1 MSGDASTRGLKRQ
14 FGLLQA
20 TALNV
25 TMIVG
30 AGIFMTV
37 PLMRKELP
45 GPYLWLGWAL
55 GAVLMMVDGLVWAEL
70 GAAMPSSGGSYL
82 YLLESYGRKRW
93 GRAAAFLFI
102 WQFMISGPLELGSG
116 LIAMA
121 GFAPSISQKFA
132 NYNEEHTINRSV
144 NLNEYVPAFLR
155 TGNPTEKSTI
165 GPASESTKESSKVPI
180 DKSTSASPPSAPTT
194 TDDDNPVNVGITIS
208 PARYCVLSLGVLMIV
223 LLYRRITA
231 LGKLT
236 VLLWIGV
243 LAVIGWVLFEG
254 FRHGN
259 PSMAFASFGTAKEL
273 PVHFASKV
281 GAIVSLA
288 MYSYLGYYNVCYI
301 GDEVHDP
308 GRTMPR
314 SIVLSALL
322 VAVLFISLHVAMLSV
337 VPWNTIPTDQK
348 QLDDYSLPAKMM
360 ETIYGKESSA
370 MTIVSV
376 LLIWSCFGSAFA
388 GMLGYARIPYGA
400 ARQGHFYA
408 ALARVHSSLQIPHVS
423 LLLIGGMTLF
433 WTFFDLD
440 SVIKILIVTRILEQ
454 FIAQIVGV
462 MILRRTRPDMHRP
475 YKIWLYPLPCFLA
488 ILGWL
493 AVYLLSD
500 RIYIALGLL
509 TMTIGIAA
517 FLLWSRISRSW
528 PFAAPEAAKTA

>member
-1 MSGDASTRGLKRQ
+1 MSDAHSSVGLKRQ

-30 AGIFMTV
+30 AGVFMTI

-45 GPYLWLGWAL
+45 GPYLWIGWAL
-55 GAVLMMVDGLVWAEL
+55 GGVLMLLDGLVWAEL

-82 YLLESYGRKRW
+82 YLLESYGRKSW

-121 GFAPSISQKFA
+121 TFAPSISSKVKEFDEKHA
-132 NYNEEHTINRSV
+132 VSCSAD
-144 NLNEYVPAFLR
+144 LNDYVPHILR
-155 TGNPTEKSTI
+155 SQDPVTVGASVGPVRI
-165 GPASESTKESSKVPI
+165 G
-180 DKSTSASPPSAPTT
+180 
-194 TDDDNPVNVGITIS
+194 
-208 PARYCVLSLGVLMIV
+208 VLALGVLMIV

-231 LGKLT
+231 LGRLT
-236 VLLWIGV
+236 VLLWVGV
-243 LAVIGWVLFEG
+243 LGVIAWVLIEG
-254 FRHGN
+254 FTRGD
-259 PSMAFASFGTAKEL
+259 PSLAFARFDTPPGRPE
-273 PVHFASKV
+273 HFAGKV

-288 MYSYLGYYNVCYI
+288 IYSYLGYYNVCYI

-314 SIVLSALL
+314 SIVLSAVL
-322 VAVLFISLHVAMLSV
+322 VAVLFIGLHVAMLSV
-337 VPWNTIPTDQK
+337 VPWNTIPTDPD
-348 QLDDYSLPAKMM
+348 QLGSFSLPAEMM
-360 ETIYGKESSA
+360 KKIYGDGSW
-370 MTIVSV
+370 TIPFVSL

-400 ARQGHFYA
+400 ARQGHFYS
-408 ALARVHSSLQIPHVS
+408 ALARVHSRLHIPHVS
-423 LLLIGGMTLF
+423 LFLIGGLTLF
-433 WTFFDLD
+433 WTFFDLQ
-440 SVIKILIVTRILEQ
+440 SVINILIVTRILEQ

-475 YKIWLYPLPCFLA
+475 YKIWLYPLPCLLA
-488 ILGWL
+488 MLGWL
-493 AVYLLSD
+493 AVYFLSD

-509 TMTIGIAA
+509 TMTIGIGA
-517 FLLWSRISRSW
+517 FLLWSRMSRSW
-528 PFAAPEAAKTA
+528 PFVGARAAKIA

>member
-1 MSGDASTRGLKRQ
+1 MSDIQSTSGLKRQ

-30 AGIFMTV
+30 AGVFATI
-37 PLMRKELP
+37 PLMRQELP
-45 GPYLWLGWAL
+45 GPYLWIGWAL
-55 GAVLMMVDGLVWAEL
+55 GGVLMLVDGLVWAEL

-116 LIAMA
+116 LIAMSS
-121 GFAPSISQKFA
+121 FAPSVSEKFGQFNDA
-132 NYNEEHTINRSV
+132 HSVNWSLDVNEHVPKFLQSSGPVKVGVTIN
-144 NLNEYVPAFLR
+144 
-155 TGNPTEKSTI
+155 
-165 GPASESTKESSKVPI
+165 
-180 DKSTSASPPSAPTT
+180 
-194 TDDDNPVNVGITIS
+194 
-208 PARYCVLSLGVLMIV
+208 PARFCVLALGVLMIV

-243 LAVIGWVLFEG
+243 LSVIGWVLFEG
-254 FRHGN
+254 FFRGD
-259 PSMAFASFGTAKEL
+259 PSLVFANFGTPNEL
-273 PVHFASKV
+273 PRHFAGKV

-322 VAVLFISLHVAMLSV
+322 VAVLFIALHVAMLSI
-337 VPWNTIPTDQK
+337 VPWNTIPTEQK
-348 QLDDYSLPAKMM
+348 LLDDYSLPAEMM
-360 ETIYGKESSA
+360 KRIYGDGSIA
-370 MTIVSV
+370 VTLVSL

-408 ALARVHSSLQIPHVS
+408 ALASVHSRLQIPHVS
-423 LLLIGGMTLF
+423 LFLIGGLTLF

-475 YKIWLYPLPCFLA
+475 YKIWLYPLPCLLA
-488 ILGWL
+488 MLGWL
-493 AVYLLSD
+493 AVYFLSD

-509 TMTIGIAA
+509 TMTMGIVA
-517 FLLWSRISRSW
+517 FLLWSRVSRDW
-528 PFAAPEAAKTA
+528 PFAATEPVKNA

>member
-1 MSGDASTRGLKRQ
+1 MSDAPVSGGLKRQ

-20 TALNV
+20 TALNI

-30 AGIFMTV
+30 AGVFVTV

-45 GPYLWLGWAL
+45 GPYLWIGWAL
-55 GAVLMMVDGLVWAEL
+55 GGILMLVDGLVWAEL

-82 YLLESYGRKRW
+82 YLLESYGRSRW

-121 GFAPSISQKFA
+121 GFAPSVSSKFGKF
-132 NYNEEHTINRSV
+132 NEEHSVNWSV
-144 NLNEYVPAFLR
+144 NLNDHLPRFLR
-155 TGNPTEKSTI
+155 SGSSAGKTTDNSSDQPTGELTADSTGNSTEKPLAEPNEEPVTVGITI
-165 GPASESTKESSKVPI
+165 GPA
-180 DKSTSASPPSAPTT
+180 
-194 TDDDNPVNVGITIS
+194 
-208 PARYCVLSLGVLMIV
+208 RFCVLALGVLMIV

-243 LAVIGWVLFEG
+243 LAVIGWVLIEG
-254 FRHGN
+254 FVRGH
-259 PSMAFASFGTAKEL
+259 PSLAFARFDTPPGL
-273 PVHFASKV
+273 PKGFVGGV
-281 GAIVSLA
+281 GAIISLA

-322 VAVLFISLHVAMLSV
+322 VAVLFIGLHVAMLSI

-348 QLDDYSLPAKMM
+348 QLDDYSLPAEMM
-360 ETIYGKESSA
+360 RRIYGDGSTA
-370 MTIVSV
+370 ITLVSL

-408 ALARVHSSLQIPHVS
+408 ALASVHSRLQIPHVS
-423 LLLIGGMTLF
+423 LLFIGGLTLF

-475 YKIWLYPLPCFLA
+475 YKIWLYPLPCLLA
-488 ILGWL
+488 MLGWL
-493 AVYLLSD
+493 AVYFLSD

-509 TMTIGIAA
+509 TMSIGIAA
-517 FLLWSRISRSW
+517 FLLWSRMSRSW
-528 PFAAPEAAKTA
+528 PFAAGVPIKNA